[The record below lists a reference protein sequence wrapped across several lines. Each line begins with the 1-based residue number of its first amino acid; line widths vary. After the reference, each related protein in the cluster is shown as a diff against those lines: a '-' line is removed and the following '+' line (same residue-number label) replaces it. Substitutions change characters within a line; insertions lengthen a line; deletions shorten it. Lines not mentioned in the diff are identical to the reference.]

1 MKRKKFIIPIAAVLA
16 SMTVLLTACGIS
28 SGGGS
33 DSKNSIFTYYTC
45 IACI

>member
-16 SMTVLLTACGIS
+16 SMTVLLTACGTS

-33 DSKNSIFTYYTC
+33 DSENVKTVK
-45 IACI
+45 IAY